1 MRDSVIPEDD
11 KVAQYYTSHHLHCIL
26 NGAQGLAFGGGIAA
40 NNDAVLCQLTAAISA
55 QNKAATKSN
64 DLRRNEIQR
73 QLTKDE
79 SKKDRTKKIHPS
91 ILKVISWAAAA
102 TSTDENENLPATF
115 TCFINCENVGM
126 AQYNLVH

>member
-1 MRDSVIPEDD
+1 MIGTAITHSDDLNAWPYGAKKGLINEMRDSVIPEDD

-91 ILKVISWAAAA
+91 ILKVIS
-102 TSTDENENLPATF
+102 
-115 TCFINCENVGM
+115 
-126 AQYNLVH
+126 